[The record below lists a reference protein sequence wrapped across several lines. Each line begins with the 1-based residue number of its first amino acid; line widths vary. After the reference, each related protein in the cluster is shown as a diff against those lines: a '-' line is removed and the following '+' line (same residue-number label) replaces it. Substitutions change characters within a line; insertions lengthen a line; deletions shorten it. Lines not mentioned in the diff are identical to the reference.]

1 MNVWYKPRLQS
12 VDNIIKTQVL
22 GGEVSPKQ
30 IDAVHEEALDV
41 VLAALNGEAGL
52 SGPDIPFLCAALH
65 FHASCDCE
73 YAVRF
78 DGRTSVAGY
87 DPEAYL
93 AQYNAA
99 GGDINRMRRVNYAKN
114 KERINAQKRAA
125 YEARKTREDQ

>member
-30 IDAVHEEALDV
+30 IYAVHEEALDV

-65 FHASCDCE
+65 FWRDE
-73 YAVRF
+73 LI
-78 DGRTSVAGY
+78 DM
-87 DPEAYL
+87 
-93 AQYNAA
+93 
-99 GGDINRMRRVNYAKN
+99 MRREHPDDLVAEK
-114 KERINAQKRAA
+114 AA
-125 YEARKTREDQ
+125 YILMKRPYQGEGVKVGGEE